1 MWLKYVIF
9 IAGLSVSLPVM
20 AQCSFRLA
28 DGKLLRCGMA
38 SIEVIERVGQP
49 LLREQRTLGVSTNA
63 IERGQTVEVWSY
75 KVKADVGGE
84 FLLSIE
90 LTDGKVTT
98 LDRKQQGRL

>member
-1 MWLKYVIF
+1 MRLIHWLLVL
-9 IAGLSVSLPVM
+9 GMGVSLP
-20 AQCSFRLA
+20 AFADCSFRLA